1 MNFKSEK
8 GFTGVDITVALI
20 VILLFM
26 SLIAVL
32 FFNITKSSK
41 SIDRKSEATY
51 IATSVIEGFKSME
64 YDDIPIT
71 GQEDD
76 DAWENVINSIENE
89 ERFISYNGVK
99 ITDTIQIK
107 DGYTCKVK
115 VYNHVPDNIKETG
128 ENAQNNDLVKVI
140 KVRVEYK
147 IGNEI
152 ESVNLTT
159 SIVRDL

>member
-8 GFTGVDITVALI
+8 GFTGIDITVALI

-26 SLIAVL
+26 SIIAVI

-51 IATSVIEGFKSME
+51 MATSIIEGFKSMD
-64 YDDIPIT
+64 YDDIVFT
-71 GQEDD
+71 
-76 DAWENVINSIENE
+76 ENENWVKVINSVDGQEKI
-89 ERFISYNGVK
+89 ISYNGVK
-99 ITDTIQIK
+99 ITNSIQIK

-115 VYNHVPDNIKETG
+115 VYNYVPEDKKELG

-152 ESVNLTT
+152 ESVDLTT
-159 SIVRDL
+159 SIVREL